1 MATRLR
7 DIPPLRSLPLSVEA
21 VRYNRVR
28 LALRRL
34 ANPLRLELPRGIDM
48 FLEDTSWLC
57 MHGESE
63 FPLVEWAEFAP
74 SGRALHEPVRCVMH
88 LYHVHAGLISSTS
101 LATMDALL
109 QARLAKKR
117 R

>member
-1 MATRLR
+1 MVTRVR
-7 DIPPLRSLPLSVEA
+7 DIPPLRSLPLSVDA

-34 ANPLRLELPRGIDM
+34 ANPLRLELPRGIDL
-48 FLEDTSWLC
+48 FLEETSWLC

-63 FPLVEWAEFAP
+63 LPLVEWAEFAP
-74 SGRALHEPVRCVMH
+74 SGRALHEPVCCVMH
-88 LYHVHAGLISSTS
+88 IYHVHAGLISSSS
-101 LATMDALL
+101 LATMDTMLET
-109 QARLAKKR
+109 RLAAMR